1 MCPTR
6 LAPRLTDLP
15 IGCVAKRAYKAGGL
29 TIACQ
34 VRYGTTAF
42 RQPLF
47 LFPFLFFL
55 LIFEG
60 ESVTQDGI
68 AGHTTTEEHGEPT
81 TNLGNTTIPVEDDGF
96 YYEIVTRFWYPNLT
110 RNFKLEV
117 ATGRMD
123 HN

>member
-1 MCPTR
+1 MLVCPTR
-6 LAPRLTDLP
+6 LAPRLTDLR

-34 VRYGTTAF
+34 VRYCTTAF

-68 AGHTTTEEHGEPT
+68 PSHATTKGHG
-81 TNLGNTTIPVEDDGF
+81 G
-96 YYEIVTRFWYPNLT
+96 PNGQHY
-110 RNFKLEV
+110 RPC
-117 ATGRMD
+117 
-123 HN
+123 